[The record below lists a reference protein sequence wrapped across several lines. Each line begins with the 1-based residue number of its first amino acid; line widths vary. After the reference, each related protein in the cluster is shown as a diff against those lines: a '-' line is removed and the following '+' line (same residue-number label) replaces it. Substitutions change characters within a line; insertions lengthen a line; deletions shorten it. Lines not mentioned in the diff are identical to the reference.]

1 MNTSELKID
10 IINQI
15 NLITDKIKLEEL
27 LQLLKFQNEKSV
39 YITDDIEKKAIAE
52 ARNEVAEGKVYYNTD
67 VQKEIDELLNK

>member
-39 YITDDIEKKAIAE
+39 YITDDIEKKAIVE

-67 VQKEIDELLNK
+67 VQKEIDEWLNK

>member
-1 MNTSELKID
+1 MNTAELKID

-39 YITDDIEKKAIAE
+39 YITDDSEKSAIA
-52 ARNEVAEGKVYYNTD
+52 ARNEVAEGKVHCNTN
-67 VQKEIDELLNK
+67 VQKEIDKWINK